1 MPKKHLWAKA
11 KSSASAFAAN
21 MGVPMHRK
29 AKKAPAGMK
38 VTNPGKGKK

>member
-38 VTNPGKGKK
+38 ASGKGKKK

>member
-1 MPKKHLWAKA
+1 MPKKRNWAKA
-11 KSSASAFAAN
+11 KSSSGAFASN

-38 VTNPGKGKK
+38 AKKK

>member
-1 MPKKHLWAKA
+1 MLKRQLWAKA

-21 MGVPMHRK
+21 MGLPVHRK

-38 VTNPGKGKK
+38 VSGKKKK